1 MGFGR
6 DRELLQSRLRRVFP
20 KPTLPVDDP
29 LRPLSLLI
37 VVFPK
42 IDICIWSVR
51 YSSRR
56 SNSSNPSLT
65 PPTRVSTRLH
75 DKCRET
81 TQIWIAGMQL
91 RPDEEKRPLFP
102 TVRKKKRFFLSQT
115 MRFSRRRRNEK
126 EEEETADGSGNGF
139 RSGRFVRLFA

>member
-6 DRELLQSRLRRVFP
+6 D
-20 KPTLPVDDP
+20 
-29 LRPLSLLI
+29 
-37 VVFPK
+37 
-42 IDICIWSVR
+42 
-51 YSSRR
+51 
-56 SNSSNPSLT
+56 PSLT

-126 EEEETADGSGNGF
+126 EEEEEEEEEEETADGSGNGF